1 ERKAGNNWLQQ
12 YSGGGNNYGLIKAG
26 WLNLTFDTSGLTN
39 ADVQNV
45 TMTFG
50 HVNHVFNYFVFENQ
64 TPDIVNNNG
73 LIYYKDA
80 ASHPYS
86 GPSSWINPDA
96 ARLGGHQS
104 GGIPSVTWNT
114 LTDIDELNENK
125 SHLNVYGHGTIAYGN
140 FSFEVVQSSSVVQTA
155 SVVPVPATLW
165 LFGTVFLGLATYR
178 KKYTLFNSNM
188 KNMNLT

>member
-1 ERKAGNNWLQQ
+1 MNSFIKKTRLVLATLIFAFSTNAFSQLIDFNIHEFTTAVAATEKKYATQWGDLLVTIERKAGNNWLQQ

-114 LTDIDELNENK
+114 LTDID
-125 SHLNVYGHGTIAYGN
+125 
-140 FSFEVVQSSSVVQTA
+140 
-155 SVVPVPATLW
+155 
-165 LFGTVFLGLATYR
+165 
-178 KKYTLFNSNM
+178 
-188 KNMNLT
+188 